1 MIFGGTTM
9 GHGAIVGARAV
20 VTKDVP
26 PFAIVAGNPAK
37 IIRYRF
43 EKNIIDQLMKIEWW
57 NWPKEKV
64 EKNIDLLA
72 DINKFL
78 EIYAA

>member
-1 MIFGGTTM
+1 
-9 GHGAIVGARAV
+9 
-20 VTKDVP
+20 
-26 PFAIVAGNPAK
+26 
-37 IIRYRF
+37 
-43 EKNIIDQLMKIEWW
+43 MKIEWW